1 MKFFK
6 IINLIIFISFFFFV
20 INFYFSKNFLEIKK
34 KNREN
39 YIVFLENKLKKINII
54 SSKKNFKE
62 FQDNSEYF
70 KKNTEEK
77 QFWKLLKTK

>member
-6 IINLIIFISFFFFV
+6 IINLIIFVSFFFFV
-20 INFYFSKNFLEIKK
+20 LNFYFSKNFLEIKK

-39 YIVFLENKLKKINII
+39 YIVFLEGKLKKINTI

-62 FQDNSEYF
+62 FQDN
-70 KKNTEEK
+70 
-77 QFWKLLKTK
+77 

>member
-39 YIVFLENKLKKINII
+39 YIVFLEGKLKKINTI

>member
-6 IINLIIFISFFFFV
+6 IINLIIFVFFFFFV
-20 INFYFSKNFLEIKK
+20 LNFYFSKNFLEIKK

-39 YIVFLENKLKKINII
+39 YIVFLEGKLKKINTI

>member
-39 YIVFLENKLKKINII
+39 YIVFLESKLKKINII

-62 FQDNSEYF
+62 FKDNSEYF

>member
-39 YIVFLENKLKKINII
+39 YIFFLESKLKKINII

>member
-20 INFYFSKNFLEIKK
+20 INFYFSKNFSEIKK

-39 YIVFLENKLKKINII
+39 YIVFLESKLKKINII

>member
-39 YIVFLENKLKKINII
+39 YIVFLESKLKKINII

-77 QFWKLLKTK
+77 QFWKLL

>member
-6 IINLIIFISFFFFV
+6 IINLIIFVFFFFFV
-20 INFYFSKNFLEIKK
+20 LNFYFSKNFLEIKK

-39 YIVFLENKLKKINII
+39 YIFFLESKLKKINII

>member
-6 IINLIIFISFFFFV
+6 IINLIIFVSFFFFV
-20 INFYFSKNFLEIKK
+20 LNFYFSKNFLEIKK

-39 YIVFLENKLKKINII
+39 YIVFLEGKLKKINII

>member
-20 INFYFSKNFLEIKK
+20 LNFYFSKNFLEIKK

-39 YIVFLENKLKKINII
+39 YIVFLEGKLKKINII

>member
-6 IINLIIFISFFFFV
+6 IINLIIFVSFFFFV
-20 INFYFSKNFLEIKK
+20 LNFYFSKNFLEIKK

-39 YIVFLENKLKKINII
+39 YIVFLEGKLKKINTI

>member
-39 YIVFLENKLKKINII
+39 YIVFLEDKLKRINTI

>member
-39 YIVFLENKLKKINII
+39 YIVFLESKLKKINII

>member
-1 MKFFK
+1 MKH
-6 IINLIIFISFFFFV
+6 LITFLKTK
-20 INFYFSKNFLEIKK
+20 NMYRLFYSILFSIQLLFTSSCE

-39 YIVFLENKLKKINII
+39 YIIFLESKLKKINII

>member
-20 INFYFSKNFLEIKK
+20 LNFYFSKNFLEIKK

-39 YIVFLENKLKKINII
+39 YIVFLEGKLKKINTI

>member
-20 INFYFSKNFLEIKK
+20 LNFYFSKNFLEIKK

-39 YIVFLENKLKKINII
+39 YIFFLESKLKKINII

>member
-6 IINLIIFISFFFFV
+6 IINLIIFVFFFFFV
-20 INFYFSKNFLEIKK
+20 LNFYFSKNFLEIKK

-39 YIVFLENKLKKINII
+39 YIVFLEGKLKKINII